1 MKKLNKLIE
10 KNIEKIVLIF
20 IYIQP
25 ILDLIAGITQNI
37 LKINLTL
44 SSIIRLI
51 FLFFCIYYMI
61 ILDKTKEKKKNITYT
76 ALIIIYTIIF
86 SLTTMIYKDI
96 NALSYELKN
105 TINTFYLPIIILALI
120 NMFKQYNIKIKLK
133 NIIYIYMTYIILIL
147 IPNLTHTGFQ
157 SYAISKEGSS
167 GWFTSA
173 NGVGNILSI
182 LLPFIIL
189 FIIKNKKAIFLLLP
203 TLYVFVSMGTKVP
216 ILSLTLC
223 MITTLLF
230 YIIKWIKEKQ
240 YKKILTTTILTIITI
255 IIAIILIPKTTFYKN
270 IQIHKEYLGINKYTE
285 ILTNYKLLD
294 HFVFSQRLTFLK
306 NTHENYKNSNIIQKT
321 FGIGY
326 IENYGTEEISTKTIE
341 IDYFEILY
349 RNGIIGFIIYF
360 SILIPIIKNKIK
372 QLKDKTIQN
381 VEIKTSILLILLL
394 ALFSGHI
401 LVTPSVSIFVVLI
414 LSNSLKGGLNEKIN

>member
-1 MKKLNKLIE
+1 MKKINKLIE
-10 KNIEKIVLIF
+10 KNIKNIILTF

-37 LKINLTL
+37 LKINITL
-44 SSIIRLI
+44 SSIIRLL
-51 FLFFCIYYMI
+51 FLFFCIYYTL
-61 ILDKTKEKKKNITYT
+61 ILDKTKEKKKNIIYT
-76 ALIIIYTIIF
+76 TLIIIYTIIF
-86 SLTTMIYKDI
+86 SLITLTYKDI

-105 TINTFYLPIIILALI
+105 TINTFYLPIILLAII

-133 NIIYIYMTYIILIL
+133 DIIYIYMTYIVLIL

-157 SYAISKEGSS
+157 SYAIAKVGSS

-173 NGVGNILSI
+173 NSIGNILSI

-189 FIIKNKKAIFLLLP
+189 FIIKNKKTILILLP
-203 TLYVFVSMGTKVP
+203 ILYVFLSMGTKVP
-216 ILSLTLC
+216 ILSFIIC
-223 MITTLLF
+223 VITTLLF

-240 YKKILTTTILTIITI
+240 NKQILITSLAAI
-255 IIAIILIPKTTFYKN
+255 IISITSIIVIPKTTFYKN
-270 IQIHKEYLGINKYTE
+270 IQIHKEYLGFKNYTE

-306 NTHENYKNSNIIQKT
+306 NTQKNYEKSNILQKT

-360 SILIPIIKNKIK
+360 SILIPAIKNKIK
-372 QLKDKTIQN
+372 QAKEKTIEN
-381 VEIKTSILLILLL
+381 IELKTSILIILLL
-394 ALFSGHI
+394 SLFSGHV
-401 LVTPSVSIFVVLI
+401 LVTPAVSIFVALI
-414 LSNSLKGGLNEKIN
+414 IGGKYEKINQR